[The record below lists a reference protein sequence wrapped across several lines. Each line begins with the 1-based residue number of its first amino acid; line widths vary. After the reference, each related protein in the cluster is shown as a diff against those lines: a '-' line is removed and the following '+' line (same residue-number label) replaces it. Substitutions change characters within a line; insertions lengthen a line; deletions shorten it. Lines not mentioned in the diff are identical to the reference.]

1 MSDEQIYRVALGL
14 TAGVGDKLV
23 KILISYCGSASNVF
37 KTSRGKLLK
46 IPGVGP
52 KTADALLSKNTMAEA
67 EQECQN
73 IIKQGVNLLF
83 FTDKA
88 YPQRLKTIDDAPS
101 LLYYKGNADLNADK
115 IVAIVGTRSATAYG
129 KNVTE
134 QIIEELT
141 RFTSLLV
148 VSGLAYGI
156 DITAHKAAL
165 KYNMPTVGVMASGI
179 DIVYPAGHKP
189 IAEDMLENGGLLTEH
204 VIGTKPDAPYFPARN
219 RIIAGMADV
228 LIVVEA
234 AVKGGA
240 LITAEI
246 ANSYNKDVFAVPGNI
261 GSTYSEG
268 CNQLIRAHKA
278 NIFTNVNDLEYIMNW
293 EKGPAS
299 PKKASVL
306 DISSLSAEEKQIVD
320 LLRQTKDMIMDDI
333 SWKTQIPVG
342 HLASML
348 LNLELQGFVKAL
360 PGKKFTLL

>member
-37 KTSRGKLLK
+37 KMSRGKLLK
-46 IPGVGP
+46 IPGIGP
-52 KTADALLSKNTMAEA
+52 KTADALLSKHTIADA
-67 EQECQN
+67 EQECEN
-73 IIKQGVNLLF
+73 ALRDGATLLF
-83 FTDKA
+83 FTDEA
-88 YPQRLKTIDDAPS
+88 FPQRLKTIDDAPS
-101 LLYYKGNADLNADK
+101 LLYYKGKTNLNAEK
-115 IVAIVGTRSATAYG
+115 IVAIVGTRTATAYG
-129 KNVTE
+129 KNITD
-134 QIIEELT
+134 QIIADLN

-165 KYNMPTVGVMASGI
+165 KYNVPTVAVMASGI

-189 IAEDMLENGGLLTEH
+189 IAQEMLEQGGLLTEH
-204 VIGTKPDAPYFPARN
+204 AMGTKPDAPYFPARN

-234 AVKGGA
+234 AVTGGA

-278 NIFTNVNDLEYIMNW
+278 HIFTNVNDLEYIMNW
-293 EKGPAS
+293 EKTTRT
-299 PKKASVL
+299 PKKASA
-306 DISSLSAEEKQIVD
+306 INIASLSAEEKQVVD
-320 LLRQTKDMIMDDI
+320 LLGQAKDMLMDDI
-333 SWKTQIPVG
+333 SWKTQIPIG
-342 HLASML
+342 QLASL
-348 LNLELQGFVKAL
+348 LLSLELQGFVKAL